1 MIYSD
6 LHCDTVTRCFEKKES
21 IITATGHINAF
32 KSKQLGE
39 HRQCFALF
47 VPDSK
52 RGSTAFSYLKK
63 LVSFYEKEKKQLE
76 KTNIIPVPTV
86 ENGAALGGDCN
97 NVNYLSE
104 KGVKMLTL
112 THNGEN
118 ELAYGADCEEGGLK
132 LFGKRVIEKM
142 EQEGISV
149 DVSHL
154 NRESFYDVAAF
165 ARCPLIASH
174 SNCHSLL
181 PHRRNLTDEQI
192 RLIIESGGLMGL
204 CFHAPF
210 LSVRGMSN
218 FEMLYRNI
226 FHLLSLGGEDAVCFG
241 SDFDGGT
248 PIPELSSLQ
257 KVKNLYGY
265 LKGRGLGERL
275 LEKIFYRNAERLFGE
290 EGGRREEMQ
299 NEKCKM

>member
-6 LHCDTVTRCFEKKES
+6 LHCDTVTRCFERRES
-21 IITATGHINAF
+21 ILSATGHINSF
-32 KSKQLGE
+32 KSKQLSE

-52 RGSTAFSYLKK
+52 RGSTAFSYLEK
-63 LVSFYEKEKKQLE
+63 LVAFYETEREKLVN
-76 KTNIIPVPTV
+76 TNIIPILTV
-86 ENGAALGGDCN
+86 ENAAALGGDCN
-97 NVNYLSE
+97 NVDFLYQ

-112 THNGEN
+112 TWNGEN
-118 ELAYGADCEEGGLK
+118 ELAYGSSCNEGGLK
-132 LFGKRVIEKM
+132 DFGRQVISEMEKK
-142 EQEGISV
+142 GIAV

-154 NRESFYDVAAF
+154 NEESFYDVAAYT
-165 ARCPLIASH
+165 RGPLIASH
-174 SNCHSLL
+174 SNCYSLL
-181 PHRRNLTDEQI
+181 PHRRNLKDEQI
-192 RLIIESGGLMGL
+192 RLIVESGGLIGL

-226 FHLLSLGGEDAVCFG
+226 FHVLSLGGEDVLCFG
-241 SDFDGGT
+241 SDFDGGK
-248 PIPELSSLQ
+248 PVSELSSLQ

-275 LEKIFYRNAERLFGE
+275 LEKIFYRNAERLFL
-290 EGGRREEMQ
+290 
-299 NEKCKM
+299 